1 MIISF
6 ILPILIHSL
15 TLRSKDER
23 TSRMIDVDRRHFL
36 ERSVAMS
43 FIVQSAVVTTVP
55 TASYAAETLES
66 EELESL
72 KPFAPVSALLPATR
86 ARLWIEE
93 AHNVSLQLAAKN
105 LDKGQRSKL
114 LTQLNEI
121 LTNRPKLFLKGE
133 KPLQRV
139 GSTALAQFTA
149 SKSSPSSSATST
161 TTNNQQKDPFAS
173 SPSIS
178 EQFSAALNRADVARQ
193 WGILQAQESKTE
205 SQNEVRAA
213 WNYYTQQ
220 LEFNPT
226 SYEFTG
232 SPEEKKR
239 RIRNDQLPTPKS
251 VIVSDLDLRDL
262 YRNQLLT
269 ALDDVTAEVGYQLK
283 QPNDDI
289 DLSDALDLMNQ
300 AYGACQRWFN
310 MIDIRDV
317 QEAEKIV
324 RSEQQ

>member
-1 MIISF
+1 
-6 ILPILIHSL
+6 L
-15 TLRSKDER
+15 
-23 TSRMIDVDRRHFL
+23 
-36 ERSVAMS
+36 
-43 FIVQSAVVTTVP
+43 TTVSAP
-55 TASYAAETLES
+55 SNAAETLET
-66 EELESL
+66 EELESI

-86 ARLWIEE
+86 ARLWIEG
-93 AHNVSLQLAAKN
+93 AHNVSLQLASKN
-105 LDKGQRSKL
+105 LDKAERSKL

-121 LTNRPKLFLKGE
+121 LTHRPKLFLKGE

-149 SKSSPSSSATST
+149 SKSSPSSVTT
-161 TTNNQQKDPFAS
+161 TTNNQRDPFAP

-178 EQFSAALNRADVARQ
+178 EQFSTALNRADVARQ

-239 RIRNDQLPTPKS
+239 RIRNDQLPTPQS

-283 QPNDDI
+283 QPIDDI
-289 DLSDALDLMNQ
+289 DLSDALELMNQ
-300 AYGACQRWFN
+300 AHEACKRWFD
-310 MIDIRDV
+310 MIDTRDV
-317 QEAEKIV
+317 DEAEKIV
-324 RSEQQ
+324 RNGQQ